1 MCGIVGYIGPKQ
13 AQPILL
19 ESLKHLEYR
28 GYDSAGI
35 AVISTEVKSK
45 LNINTKIKPKT
56 KSRSSAK
63 IKSGSYTNGLN
74 IHKDKG
80 AISNLDTYLNSH
92 RLSGTVGIS
101 HTRWATHGPPSKMN
115 AHPHID
121 CKGKIALVHNGIIE
135 NYRQLKKK
143 LIKKGH
149 EIVSETDT
157 EILAHLI
164 EDNYTNDLESAVRTS
179 LKLVDGSYGI
189 AVIHSD
195 EPDKIVVARNE
206 SPLIIGVGSKEN
218 FIASDIPAVLK
229 YTKRIIYLHN
239 KELSVISADTIKI
252 TDLAGKTIQ
261 RDWQEVS
268 WNLEDAEK
276 GGFEHYMIKEIFEEP
291 KAIREVLRG
300 RVGEIIFPE
309 LSIFPEALRNG
320 IKIIACGTSY
330 HASLTGKYIFERL
343 TRLPTTVELA
353 SEYRY
358 SAPTTE
364 TPLVILIT
372 QSGETADTLAAA
384 REAQRRGCRTIA
396 ITNVVGSSVTREVD
410 DVIYIRVGPEISV
423 AATKSFVGQLICLY
437 LTAIFLAETLGY
449 IKPGPANELKESLR
463 SLPSLIGRVV
473 DDSNVVENCA
483 KRLARAE
490 HIFYIGRNLNYPS
503 ALEGALKLKEI
514 SYIHA
519 EGYPAGELKH
529 GPLALL
535 TNETPIVAITSKD
548 HTYEKIVSN
557 MIEASARNAPVIAVT
572 SESDQEIQNVADEV
586 LSYPD
591 VPSLL
596 SPVPIA
602 VLLQLL
608 AYYVAKERD
617 CPIDQP
623 RNLAKSVT
631 VE

>member
-19 ESLKHLEYR
+19 ESLKRLEYR

-35 AVISTEVKSK
+35 AIISNGIKKTSKKEPSLEVSV
-45 LNINTKIKPKT
+45 
-56 KSRSSAK
+56 
-63 IKSGSYTNGLN
+63 
-74 IHKDKG
+74 HKDKG
-80 AISNLDTYLNSH
+80 SIDNICTHLDTNH
-92 RLSGTVGIS
+92 IPGIVGIS
-101 HTRWATHGPPSKMN
+101 HTRWATHGQPSKLN
-115 AHPHID
+115 AHPHQD
-121 CKGKIALVHNGIIE
+121 CTGEIALVHNGIIE
-135 NYRQLKKK
+135 NYQKLKTKLKKQNHK
-143 LIKKGH
+143 FQ
-149 EIVSETDT
+149 SDTDT
-157 EILAHLI
+157 EVLVHLI
-164 EDNYTNDLESAVRTS
+164 EDNYKGDLEAAVRAS
-179 LKLVDGSYGI
+179 LKQVVGSYAI
-189 AVIHSD
+189 AVIHRD

-218 FIASDIPAVLK
+218 FIASDVPAVLK
-229 YTKRIIYLHN
+229 YTKRVVYLHN
-239 KELSVISADTIKI
+239 QEISVINSDSFRI
-252 TDLAGKTIQ
+252 TDLKGKTVDRPWTEIT
-261 RDWQEVS
+261 

-276 GGFEHYMIKEIFEEP
+276 GGFEHYMLKEIFEEP

-309 LSIFPEALRNG
+309 LNLFKDWLAYG

-330 HASLTGKYIFERL
+330 HASLTGKYIFERI
-343 TRLPTTVELA
+343 TRLPTSVELA

-358 SAPTTE
+358 SEPTTE
-364 TPLVILIT
+364 KPLVILIT

-384 REAQRRGCRTIA
+384 REARRRGCQTIA
-396 ITNVVGSSVTREVD
+396 ITNVVGSSITREVNE
-410 DVIYIRVGPEISV
+410 VIYIRVGPEISV
-423 AATKSFVGQLICLY
+423 AATKSFVGQLISLY
-437 LTAIFLAETLGY
+437 LTAIFLAESMSGL
-449 IKPGPANELKESLR
+449 KPEPAKELKETLR
-463 SLPSLIGRVV
+463 SLPSLVDRVL
-473 DDSNVVENCA
+473 DNSDAIEECA
-483 KRLARAE
+483 KE
-490 HIFYIGRNLNYPS
+490 FVKTENMFYIGRNLNYPS

-535 TNETPIVAITSKD
+535 TTDTPVLAIAAHD

-557 MIEASARNAPVIAVT
+557 LIEASARNAPIIAVCP
-572 SESDQEIQNVADEV
+572 ESDQDLEQVADK
-586 LSYPD
+586 LMYYPD
-591 VPSLL
+591 VPSLF

-602 VLLQLL
+602 VVLQLF

-617 CPIDQP
+617 CPIDKP

>member
-35 AVISTEVKSK
+35 AVISTEAKSK
-45 LNINTKIKPKT
+45 TKSKPKT
-56 KSRSSAK
+56 NTKTKAIST
-63 IKSGSYTNGLN
+63 GVNV
-74 IHKDKG
+74 HKDQG
-80 AISNLDTYLNSH
+80 AISNLDSYLDHHQLTGNI
-92 RLSGTVGIS
+92 GIS
-101 HTRWATHGPPSKMN
+101 HTRWATHGQPSKMN

-121 CKGKIALVHNGIIE
+121 CSGKIALVHNGIIE
-135 NYRQLKKK
+135 NYRRLKKQ

-149 EIVSETDT
+149 KIVSETDT

-164 EDNYTNDLESAVRTS
+164 EDNYKSDLESAVRNS
-179 LKLVDGSYGI
+179 LKLVNGSYGI
-189 AVIHSD
+189 AVIHND
-195 EPDKIVVARNE
+195 EPDKIIVARNE

-239 KELSVISADTIKI
+239 KELSVIHADKIKI
-252 TDLAGKTIQ
+252 TDLAGKTIT

-309 LSIFPEALRNG
+309 LSIFPEALSDG

-330 HASLTGKYIFERL
+330 HASLTGKYVFQRL

-358 SAPTTE
+358 SEPTNE

-437 LTAIFLAETLGY
+437 LTGIFLAETLGY
-449 IKPGPANELKESLR
+449 IKPEPAKELKESLR

-473 DDSNVVENCA
+473 DNTTMVEACA
-483 KRLARAE
+483 KRLAGVE

-535 TNETPIVAITSKD
+535 TNETPVVAITSKD

-586 LSYPD
+586 LYYPD
-591 VPSLL
+591 VPSLF

>member
-1 MCGIVGYIGPKQ
+1 MCGIVGYVGPKQ

-19 ESLKHLEYR
+19 ESLKRLEYR

-35 AVISTEVKSK
+35 AIISNGGKGSGK
-45 LNINTKIKPKT
+45 PIPKT
-56 KSRSSAK
+56 KAK
-63 IKSGSYTNGLN
+63 KSKKSKANKLGNNGSGLN
-74 IHKDKG
+74 VYKDKG
-80 AISNLDTYLNSH
+80 IINNIQTYLDKNQ
-92 RLSGTVGIS
+92 LCGQVGIS
-101 HTRWATHGPPSKMN
+101 HTRWATHGQPSKLN
-115 AHPHID
+115 AHPHTD
-121 CKGKIALVHNGIIE
+121 CTGQIALVHNGIIE
-135 NYRQLKKK
+135 NYMKLKKK
-143 LIKKGH
+143 LVKNDHKM
-149 EIVSETDT
+149 VSETDT
-157 EILAHLI
+157 EIFVHLI
-164 EDNYTNDLESAVRTS
+164 EDNYSGNLEEAVRKS
-179 LKLVDGSYGI
+179 VKMVEGSYAI
-189 AVIHSD
+189 AVIHQN

-229 YTKRIIYLHN
+229 YTKRIIYLQN
-239 KELSVISADTIKI
+239 GEMSVIDANSIRI
-252 TDLAGKTIQ
+252 TDFTGKVID
-261 RDWQEVS
+261 RDWQEIT
-268 WNLEDAEK
+268 WNLDDAEK
-276 GGFEHYMIKEIFEEP
+276 GGFDHYMLKEIFEEP

-300 RVGEIIFPE
+300 RVDEVIFPD
-309 LSIFPEALRNG
+309 LNIFAGTIFNG
-320 IKIIACGTSY
+320 VKIIACGTSY

-358 SAPTTE
+358 SDLTNDN
-364 TPLVILIT
+364 PLVILIT

-384 REAQRRGCRTIA
+384 REARRRGCRTIA
-396 ITNVVGSSVTREVD
+396 LTNVVGSSITREVD

-423 AATKSFVGQLICLY
+423 AATKSFVGQLVCLY
-437 LTAIFLAETLGY
+437 LVAIYLAETIGLL
-449 IKPGPANELKESLR
+449 KPEGAKELKDTLR
-463 SLPSLIGRVV
+463 GLPSQIGSVV
-473 DDSNVVENCA
+473 DRADTIKRCA
-483 KRLARAE
+483 KYLKDAE

-535 TNETPIVAITSKD
+535 TKDTPIVAVTSKD

-557 MIEASARNAPVIAVT
+557 MIEASARNAPVIAICPD
-572 SESDQEIQNVADEV
+572 SDHDLDGIADKV
-586 LSYPD
+586 LHYPD
-591 VPSLL
+591 MPSLF

-602 VLLQLL
+602 VVLQLL
-608 AYYVAKERD
+608 AYYVAKERG